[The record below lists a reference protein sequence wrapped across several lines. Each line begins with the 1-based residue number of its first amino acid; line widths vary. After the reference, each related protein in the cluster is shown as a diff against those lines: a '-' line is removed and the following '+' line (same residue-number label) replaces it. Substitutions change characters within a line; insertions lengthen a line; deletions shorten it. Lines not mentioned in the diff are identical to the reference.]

1 MNELTPVYVHGL
13 LIWVPALLILLS
25 PILLLVVVVLKV
37 QEPIW
42 DFSGAASGKEPT
54 CQCRSCK
61 RLGFEPWVRKNP
73 WRRAWQPA
81 PVFLPGESLR
91 QGSLAGYSPWG
102 CKDMTEVA

>member
-1 MNELTPVYVHGL
+1 MNALTPVYVHGL

-42 DFSGAASGKEPT
+42 DFSGGASGKEPT

-81 PVFLPGESLR
+81 PVFLPGESLG